1 MRVKCFVAFQPCGIV
16 IRCSHQ
22 IVGKGL
28 VVNVIKQFGGNLENL
43 DSSLTLKYKNW
54 QFLKL

>member
-43 DSSLTLKYKNW
+43 DSSLT
-54 QFLKL
+54 